1 MDLNNVINTY
11 KVILS
16 NAYTTSKND
25 KRKNVVD
32 KLIGLF
38 IKNPETKSE
47 GLNFLESLDTETF
60 YNLLSAWD
68 IGRSV
73 LTAPDCLSDDIRI
86 NGGKTNLMKENV
98 KTLKNN
104 LPIQYEAAIYF
115 KDKDCIFVK
124 QCLIAFQKEFI

>member
-47 GLNFLESLDTETF
+47 GSNFLESLDTETF

-73 LTAPDCLSDDIRI
+73 LTAPDCLNDDIRI

>member
-16 NAYTTSKND
+16 NASATSKGD
-25 KRKNVVD
+25 KRRNGVD
-32 KLIGLF
+32 KIIALF

-47 GLNFLESLDTETF
+47 GLNFLESLDTESF

-73 LTAPDCLSDDIRI
+73 LTAPDCLNDDIRI

-124 QCLIAFQKEFI
+124 QCLIAFQKDFI

>member
-1 MDLNNVINTY
+1 MDVNNVINTY

-16 NAYTTSKND
+16 NASTTSKND
-25 KRKNVVD
+25 KRRNVVD
-32 KLIGLF
+32 KIIGLL
-38 IKNPETKSE
+38 IKDPETKSE

-73 LTAPDCLSDDIRI
+73 LTAPDCLNDDIRI

>member
-16 NAYTTSKND
+16 NASTTSKND

-73 LTAPDCLSDDIRI
+73 LTAPDCLNDDIRI

>member
-73 LTAPDCLSDDIRI
+73 LTAPDCLNDDIRI

-98 KTLKNN
+98 KILKNN

>member
-73 LTAPDCLSDDIRI
+73 LTAPDCLNDDIRI

-124 QCLIAFQKEFI
+124 

>member
-16 NAYTTSKND
+16 NASTTSKND
-25 KRKNVVD
+25 KRRNGVD
-32 KLIGLF
+32 KIIGLF

-73 LTAPDCLSDDIRI
+73 LTAPDCLNDDIRI

-104 LPIQYEAAIYF
+104 LPIQYEAAIHF

-124 QCLIAFQKEFI
+124 QCLIAFQNEFI

>member
-16 NAYTTSKND
+16 NASTTSKND
-25 KRKNVVD
+25 KRRNGVD
-32 KLIGLF
+32 KIIGLF

-73 LTAPDCLSDDIRI
+73 LTAPDCLNDDIRI

-124 QCLIAFQKEFI
+124 QCLIAFQKKFI

>member
-1 MDLNNVINTY
+1 MDINNVINTY

-16 NAYTTSKND
+16 NASAANKSD
-25 KRKNVVD
+25 KRKKGLD
-32 KLIGLF
+32 KIIALF

-47 GLNFLESLDTETF
+47 GLKFLQSLDTESF

-73 LTAPDCLSDDIRI
+73 LTAPDCLNDDVRI
-86 NGGKTNLMKENV
+86 SGSKSNLMNENV

>member
-73 LTAPDCLSDDIRI
+73 LTAPDCLNDDIRI

>member
-60 YNLLSAWD
+60 YNLLSVWD

-73 LTAPDCLSDDIRI
+73 LTAPDCLNDDIRI

>member
-16 NAYTTSKND
+16 NASTTSKND
-25 KRKNVVD
+25 KRRNGVD
-32 KLIGLF
+32 KIIGLF

-73 LTAPDCLSDDIRI
+73 LTAPDCLNDDIRI

-124 QCLIAFQKEFI
+124 QCLIAFQNEFI

>member
-16 NAYTTSKND
+16 NASTTSKND
-25 KRKNVVD
+25 KRRNGVD
-32 KLIGLF
+32 KIIGLF

-60 YNLLSAWD
+60 YNLLSVWD

-73 LTAPDCLSDDIRI
+73 LTAPDCLNDDIRI

>member
-16 NAYTTSKND
+16 NASTTSKND
-25 KRKNVVD
+25 KRRNVVD

-73 LTAPDCLSDDIRI
+73 LTAPDCLNDDIRI

>member
-16 NAYTTSKND
+16 NASTTSKND
-25 KRKNVVD
+25 KRRNVVD
-32 KLIGLF
+32 KIIGLF
-38 IKNPETKSE
+38 IKDPETKSE

-73 LTAPDCLSDDIRI
+73 LTAPDCLNDDIRI

>member
-1 MDLNNVINTY
+1 MDLNNVINAY

-16 NAYTTSKND
+16 KASETSNGD
-25 KRKNVVD
+25 KRRNSVD
-32 KLIGLF
+32 KIIALF

-47 GLNFLESLDTETF
+47 GLNFLESLDTESF

-73 LTAPDCLSDDIRI
+73 LTAPDCLNDDIRI

-124 QCLIAFQKEFI
+124 QCLIAFQKDFI

>member
-16 NAYTTSKND
+16 NAPTTSKND
-25 KRKNVVD
+25 KRRNGVD
-32 KLIGLF
+32 KIIGLF

-73 LTAPDCLSDDIRI
+73 QTAPDCLNDDIRI